1 MGGLLRH
8 QHEGQAGEPLAVAYE
23 EVETA
28 VPERLEGLFWAHQE
42 RVLRAAYRITG
53 SLADAEDVAQT
64 VFLRLLQS
72 GTREV
77 QNAESYLY
85 RAAINGAL
93 DLLRRRVTERSVPVD
108 AAGELASDAP
118 HASPERNLSARELRQ
133 CLRHAIGQLSPRSAE
148 MFVLRYLE
156 ERDNYEI
163 ARLMNMSRTMVAVML
178 HRARAQ
184 VKKHLRI
191 KMRGA

>member
-1 MGGLLRH
+1 M
-8 QHEGQAGEPLAVAYE
+8 AIAYE

-28 VPERLEGLFWAHQE
+28 VPERLEKLFWAHQE

-72 GTREV
+72 GMREV

-93 DLLRRRVTERSVPVD
+93 DLLRRRVRERSVPVD
-108 AAGELASDAP
+108 AAGELATDAP
-118 HASPERNLSARELRQ
+118 HASPECNLSSEELRQ
-133 CLRHAIGQLSPRSAE
+133 CLRHAIRQLSPRSAE

-156 ERDNYEI
+156 DRDNREI
-163 ARLMNMSRTMVAVML
+163 ARLMNMSQTMVAVML

-184 VKKHLRI
+184 VKKHFRI